1 MTPRYGY
8 QNMSI
13 NIFPKGITIYHGK
26 CVSANRS
33 RLLGIHGVG
42 CGLDLGDLDHS
53 LYIFCKRPRCGTCN
67 AAWLRR
73 SFMFFAEAVVQISE
87 IWTTAPRVDS
97 RVHGVVSWCINAAL
111 LAADC
116 GLDLGDLAHNLG
128 RPRSHPCHFGRWPPG
143 FLVFDT

>member
-1 MTPRYGY
+1 
-8 QNMSI
+8 MSI

-67 AAWLRR
+67 AAWLPW
-73 SFMFFAEAVVQISE
+73 SFMLFA
-87 IWTTAPRVDS
+87 R
-97 RVHGVVSWCINAAL
+97 G
-111 LAADC
+111 C
-116 GLDLGDLAHNLG
+116 GPDLGDLDHS
-128 RPRSHPCHFGRWPPG
+128 PHPG
-143 FLVFDT
+143 FQGSWCGQLVYKRSINGRRLWSRSRRSSPQPPSAQEPSMPLWSLATHVDTSRFNW